1 MGKEYRHF
9 TLEDR
14 CTIARLREGGQ
25 SIRQI
30 AATMDRAT
38 SSISREIKRNTCTTI
53 GYRPAYANDL
63 GERSVK
69 HRCQKAN

>member
-30 AATMDRAT
+30 AAAMDRAARWAGLRALNK
-38 SSISREIKRNTCTTI
+38 SGGS
-53 GYRPAYANDL
+53 
-63 GERSVK
+63 
-69 HRCQKAN
+69 